1 MKKIKLSGFPAQ
13 SLKLIESIQANG
25 ESFQITKDGIVV
37 AELTPP
43 GVARADTLVGFMRG
57 SMVIKGDVISPVLSL
72 AKKR

>member
-25 ESFQITKDGIVV
+25 ESFQITKDGNVV